1 MTRKLARTTTMT
13 IREYGELWNQTME
26 EFMLWSLDTIRLSGR
41 DIIAMIIGF
50 GTCLIIWALSEA
62 FRREKK

>member
-1 MTRKLARTTTMT
+1 MT
-13 IREYGELWNQTME
+13 IREYGEMWDQTME

-50 GTCLIIWALSEA
+50 GVCLIIWALSEA
-62 FRREKK
+62 FRREK